1 MLRNT
6 LIAAFLFCQA
16 AAYGQQK
23 ESPARIPVE
32 QINYEAMGAPMPA
45 MLLLTNDT
53 ATAVKTKGRKHKKQD
68 DFTLSPYNTKMY
80 TEQHFDNKANLIVM
94 MFNPTCGHCEDQA
107 DRFIKSIDL
116 FKNSKLIFMANLGM
130 KSYLPAFAANHHTA
144 QYPNVITLGVDSTDF
159 IKNTFLYQAL
169 PQINIYSADRKLLK
183 TYTGNVSMD
192 TLAQFIQ

>member
-23 ESPARIPVE
+23 ETPARIPVA
-32 QINYEAMGAPMPA
+32 QINYEAMGSPMPA
-45 MLLLTNDT
+45 MLLVTNDT
-53 ATAVKTKGRKHKKQD
+53 VSAEKTKARKHKKQAA
-68 DFTLSPYNTKMY
+68 FTISPYNTKMY
-80 TEQHFDNKANLIVM
+80 DEQYFNNNANLIVM
-94 MFNPTCGHCEDQA
+94 MFNPTCGHCEDQT
-107 DRFIKSIDL
+107 DRFIKEIAL
-116 FKNSKLIFMANLGM
+116 FKKSKLVLMANLGM
-130 KSYLPAFAANHHTA
+130 KSYLPAFATNHHIA
-144 QYPNVITLGVDSTDF
+144 QYPDVITLGVDSTDF